1 MLGLLKDTVKL
12 VVHNAEWSNCFE
24 DEKSRIAR
32 GIADYILDIQHFGST
47 AVPGLDAKPIID
59 IAIAVQALDDVDKC
73 EHNLNKI
80 SYERYPEIIVEGSI
94 LFTKGNPTTHHVHF
108 SEQGGANLKK
118 WLFFRDH
125 LRNKAGLIDKY
136 RKLKRDLEKE
146 FEKNREADK
155 RGKGACINEV
165 LKERK

>member
-47 AVPGLDAKPIID
+47 AVPGLDAKPVID
-59 IAIAVQALDDVDKC
+59 IAIAVRALDDVDKC
-73 EHNLNKI
+73 EHYLNKI

-136 RKLKRDLEKE
+136 RQLKRDLEKE
-146 FEKNREADK
+146 FEKNREAYN
-155 RGKGACINEV
+155 RGKGAFINDV
-165 LKERK
+165 LKEMK